1 MQSVKNGWTTKAHER
16 RANFDVIGGDT
27 ESSAVDA
34 RPAR

>member
-16 RANFDVIGGDT
+16 RANFDVIGDT